1 MERNIVEISVKNGY
15 GSGFYKTIS
24 SDLKDIFP
32 DVHSFSPTNLKYMRY
47 YYEMYPEAGNRQHL
61 VDDYE
66 MSENR
71 PQVGD
76 DCATDQNNPQVGD
89 DFEYKY
95 VFSIPWGH
103 NKAILDKCKGNPQ
116 KAIFYVKKTLEN
128 NWSRAVLLNFLD
140 MDLFERQGKAVSN
153 FSLTLPEDQSDLAQA
168 ITNDPIF
175 P

>member
-1 MERNIVEISVKNGY
+1 MLRFYWSLGRNIVEISVKNGY

-76 DCATDQNNPQVGD
+76 DCATDQNNPQVS
-89 DFEYKY
+89 YYAAQSSAPAYYQCIHKHT
-95 VFSIPWGH
+95 P
-103 NKAILDKCKGNPQ
+103 PQ
-116 KAIFYVKKTLEN
+116 T
-128 NWSRAVLLNFLD
+128 
-140 MDLFERQGKAVSN
+140 
-153 FSLTLPEDQSDLAQA
+153 
-168 ITNDPIF
+168 
-175 P
+175 